1 MNRQEFIGHIGNDA
15 EVKDLGINQIIN
27 FSVAVSESYVNK
39 TTNEKITNTTWYE
52 CAKWGNNTQIAQYL
66 KKGQQVYIMGKPNN
80 RAWQNEQGDIKVVNA
95 VKVTEI
101 LLLGGKQSND
111 NNAQPQ
117 QQPQQPQ
124 QPQQAQQAPQP
135 QNNEDFNNSE
145 EHDDL
150 PF

>member
-1 MNRQEFIGHIGNDA
+1 MNRTEIIGFLGNDS
-15 EVKDLGINQIIN
+15 EVKDLGTNQVIN

-80 RAWQNEQGDIKVVNA
+80 RAWQNEQGDIKVVNG
-95 VKVTEI
+95 VLVNEI
-101 LLLGGKQSND
+101 KLLGSKQSND
-111 NNAQPQ
+111 NNTPQ
-117 QQPQQPQ
+117 QQH
-124 QPQQAQQAPQP
+124 QQATQP

-145 EHDDL
+145 EHEL

>member
-1 MNRQEFIGHIGNDA
+1 MNRQEFIGHICNDA
-15 EVKDLGINQIIN
+15 EVKDLGINQVIN

-111 NNAQPQ
+111 NNAQ
-117 QQPQQPQ
+117 QPQQP
-124 QPQQAQQAPQP
+124 QQAPQP

>member
-15 EVKDLGINQIIN
+15 EVKDLGINQVIN

-117 QQPQQPQ
+117 QPQQQPQ
-124 QPQQAQQAPQP
+124 QPQQAPQP

>member
-15 EVKDLGINQIIN
+15 EVKDLGINQVIN

-124 QPQQAQQAPQP
+124 QAPQP

>member
-124 QPQQAQQAPQP
+124 QAQQAPQP

>member
-1 MNRQEFIGHIGNDA
+1 MNRQEFIGHICNDA
-15 EVKDLGINQIIN
+15 EVKDLGINQVIN

-80 RAWQNEQGDIKVVNA
+80 RAWQNKQGDIKVVNA

-124 QPQQAQQAPQP
+124 QAPQP

>member
-15 EVKDLGINQIIN
+15 DVKDLGINQVIN

-111 NNAQPQ
+111 NNAQ
-117 QQPQQPQ
+117 QPQQP
-124 QPQQAQQAPQP
+124 QQAPQP